1 MVTSCNFLD
10 VIPSGKATEDDL
22 FKTHIQAD
30 NFAASLYYYMPNRFH
45 FQNSVEMCGG
55 GDIVSSFYGSVYY
68 FKWKSLVYD
77 NMETPS
83 NTYLAM
89 WSTTC
94 DKASGATS
102 YNVWGG
108 IRNAYLLLEN
118 ADGVADATEEQKS
131 RWKGEAYWNIAYM
144 HQTLLEYYGP
154 IVLVDHYIGLQEDI
168 NYERSTYLECVQFI
182 SDMYDLAAQYLP
194 AKQTSNYLGRA
205 TKTTAKALKARVW
218 MAAASPLINGNSE
231 WYGPDFA
238 KADGTPLIPQT
249 YDKNLWKKA
258 MEAAEDAI
266 KQGEADGFTLYAPSK
281 SAENFDKGYEN
292 YRAAFLGQDAASFFN
307 ENEYLFVFANQ
318 STVSYNIKNM
328 GPRML
333 PSYNNQG
340 WRGYFVPT
348 WEAVQCFLSKN
359 GLPIHMDPE
368 TKAAAEDPTQ
378 LVEAPGFPGEQTSI
392 LHVNREPRFYASV
405 GYDRGSYDLD
415 NSTFMLKCRRGEPQ
429 QWDGNTGNEYQ
440 TCTGYYIKKWIDKSN
455 YYNKDANSF
464 TYHKFAYPYIRM
476 AEPYMDYVEASI
488 QYNDG
493 KIDAKALGYLNKV
506 RNRAG
511 LPNFE
516 DAWVNNSTLK
526 ALPEGKVLLDAILRE
541 RLSEFIFEG
550 RWHHDLRRYKAVHEV
565 LDHKT
570 ISWNLA
576 GTNAKDFYQL
586 TEAHENQIRTFQAPK
601 NYWLAI
607 PQEQLTVN
615 PKLIQNPGY

>member
-1 MVTSCNFLD
+1 MVTSCDFLD

-30 NFAASLYYYMPNRFH
+30 NFAASLYYYMPNRLH
-45 FQNSVEMCGG
+45 FQSSMEMCGG

-68 FKWKSLVYD
+68 FIWKSLVYD
-77 NMETPS
+77 NLETPS
-83 NTYLAM
+83 NTYLRM

-94 DKASGATS
+94 DLASGGET

-118 ADGVADATEEQKS
+118 ADGVADATEEQNN

-154 IVLVDHYIGLQEDI
+154 TVIVDHYVGLQEDI

-182 SDMYDLAAQYLP
+182 SDMYDKAAEYLP
-194 AKQTSNYLGRA
+194 AKQPSQYLGRA

-238 KADGTPLIPQT
+238 KSDGTPLIPQT
-249 YDKNLWKKA
+249 YDKELWKKA
-258 MEAAEDAI
+258 MEAAEEAI

-281 SAENFDKGYEN
+281 STEDFDRGYEN
-292 YRAAFLGQDAASFFN
+292 YRSAFLGQNAASFFN
-307 ENEYLFVFANQ
+307 DTEHLFVFANQ

-328 GPRML
+328 APRML

-368 TKAAAEDPTQ
+368 TKAASEDPTQ

-440 TCTGYYIKKWIDKSN
+440 TCTGYYIKKWIDKAN
-455 YYNKDANSF
+455 YWNKDANSF

-476 AEPYMDYVEASI
+476 AEPYMDYVEAYV
-488 QYNDG
+488 QYYG
-493 KIDAKALGYLNKV
+493 KIDGQALIYLNKV

-516 DAWVNNSTLK
+516 DAWKNNSTIK
-526 ALPEGKVLLDAILRE
+526 TIPEGKVLLDAILRE
-541 RLSEFIFEG
+541 RLSEFAFEG
-550 RWHHDLRRYKAVHEV
+550 RWHHDLRRYKAVHEL

-576 GTNAKDFYQL
+576 GTTAKDFYQL